1 MQVILLE
8 KVERLGTIGDV
19 VKVKNGYARNYLFPR
34 SKAMRATKD
43 NLAIIEQRKA
53 ELEADNAARKE
64 AAEKVVAK
72 INGMMVNLIR
82 QAGEDGR
89 LYGSV
94 TSRDIANC
102 INATGKA
109 DIKSDMIVIS
119 EKFKEIGIYSVD
131 VLLHADVR
139 AMISLNIARSEEE
152 AKHAAQGGAAPKSA
166 SEEPKSEEKKKK
178 APKKK
183 AKSKEEAAA

>member
-8 KVERLGTIGDV
+8 RVERLGAIGDV
-19 VKVKNGYARNYLFPR
+19 VTVKNGYARNFLFPR
-34 SKAMRATKD
+34 SKAMRATAA
-43 NLAIIEQRKA
+43 NLEDIALRKA
-53 ELEADNAARKE
+53 ELEAENEARKS

-72 INGMMVNLIR
+72 INGLMVNLIR

-109 DIKSDMIVIS
+109 EVRHDMIVLNS
-119 EKFKEIGIYSVD
+119 KFKDIGIYSVD
-131 VLLHADVR
+131 VMLHPEVKAV
-139 AMISLNIARSEEE
+139 ISLNIARSEEE
-152 AKHAAQGGAAPKSA
+152 AKHASVATPVSL
-166 SEEPKSEEKKKK
+166 EEKGQPEEKKVAKK
-178 APKKK
+178 KSKDPKKET
-183 AKSKEEAAA
+183 SKE